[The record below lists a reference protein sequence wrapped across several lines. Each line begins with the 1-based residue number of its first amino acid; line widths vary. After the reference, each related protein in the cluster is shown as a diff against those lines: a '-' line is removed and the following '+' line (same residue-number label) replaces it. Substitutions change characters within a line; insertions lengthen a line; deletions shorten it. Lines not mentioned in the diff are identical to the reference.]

1 MAFRRLQPPAV
12 AAEGDERG
20 QGLTMDGYP
29 LLTPVAT
36 NPIYDTPVGD
46 RIYPQKPPPP
56 QPASAS
62 FAHLR
67 KHRPV
72 LVLLPRTRVWMASLP
87 PRVRPSC
94 LATQYARIANL
105 LCATW
110 DHPSECRQYLNDLLI
125 DRRGGRKG
133 FPRPVERE
141 LQLLSLYY
149 CVVHPFLA
157 ASAASPVL
165 ASAAA

>member
-1 MAFRRLQPPAV
+1 MN
-12 AAEGDERG
+12 
-20 QGLTMDGYP
+20 GYP
-29 LLTPVAT
+29 LLTPVQR
-36 NPIYDTPVGD
+36 NPVVDTPVGD
-46 RIYPQKPPPP
+46 RHYPRKPPPP

-62 FAHLR
+62 FAHMR

-72 LVLLPRTRVWMASLP
+72 LVLLPRTRIWMASLP

-105 LCATW
+105 LCAVW
-110 DHPSECRQYLNDLLI
+110 DNPPECRQYLNDLLI

-157 ASAASPVL
+157 AGAASRAL
-165 ASAAA
+165 AGAAA

>member
-1 MAFRRLQPPAV
+1 
-12 AAEGDERG
+12 
-20 QGLTMDGYP
+20 MDGYP
-29 LLTPVAT
+29 LLTPVAP
-36 NPIYDTPVGD
+36 NPIYSTPIGD
-46 RIYPQKPPPP
+46 RVCPRKPSPPPP
-56 QPASAS
+56 ASAA
-62 FAHLR
+62 FVHMR

-72 LVLLPRTRVWMASLP
+72 LVLLPRTRQWMASLP

-105 LCATW
+105 LCAAW
-110 DHPSECRQYLNDLLI
+110 DNPPECRQYLNDLLT

-133 FPRPVERE
+133 FPKPVERE

-157 ASAASPVL
+157 ASAAAPSL
-165 ASAAA
+165 AGAAA